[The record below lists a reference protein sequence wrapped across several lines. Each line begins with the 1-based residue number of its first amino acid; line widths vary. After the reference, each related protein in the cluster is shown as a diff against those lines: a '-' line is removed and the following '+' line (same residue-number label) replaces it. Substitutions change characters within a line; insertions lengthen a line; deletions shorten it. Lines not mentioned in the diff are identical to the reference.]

1 MSGQGRG
8 ERTVKV
14 VIINTKY
21 VETDAMSFKDV
32 VQKMTGKDSRVAYE
46 VQEPPPAA
54 VPSNK
59 STSQFSNFRDQGLIN
74 GINSS
79 MTNSNSNPAGSMP
92 RSNSSVMMRNISFKE
107 FERGSVYG
115 WSIVIHSH
123 HWQQASTSRLKRKK
137 NAASSRKG
145 T

>member
-59 STSQFSNFRDQGLIN
+59 STSQFSNFKDQGLIN
-74 GINSS
+74 GIKSS
-79 MTNSNSNPAGSMP
+79 MTNSNSNPAGSMR

-107 FERGSVYG
+107 FERLFREMPQMEDF
-115 WSIVIHSH
+115 W
-123 HWQQASTSRLKRKK
+123 TEF
-137 NAASSRKG
+137 N
-145 T
+145 